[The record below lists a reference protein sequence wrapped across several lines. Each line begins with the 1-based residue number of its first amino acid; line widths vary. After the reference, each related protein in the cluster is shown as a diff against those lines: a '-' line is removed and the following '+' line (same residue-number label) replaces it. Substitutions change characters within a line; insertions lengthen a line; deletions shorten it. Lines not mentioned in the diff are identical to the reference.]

1 MGRFTEKDESICN
14 YCEYERN
21 NGCIKTDPAKCVF
34 NITWNKLK
42 HYEDLEEAGRLTEQ
56 PCKPGDKVWC
66 IEEDDYAGYLFMG
79 MCGDYAIVCSTY
91 TWCEDF
97 DHQLETMAEETIE
110 DGETHVEA
118 FHKSNVFLTKA
129 EAEAKLAELEECDNQ

>member
-42 HYEDLEEAGRLTEQ
+42 HYEDLEEAGRLITL
-56 PCKPGDKVWC
+56 PCKVGDTVYYIDIDQGKVEHSTVNW
-66 IEEDDYAGYLFMG
+66 ISIGRRLSWLRLKNKKN
-79 MCGDYAIVCSTY
+79 IVFCDKLGGGS
-91 TWCEDF
+91 DVF
-97 DHQLETMAEETIE
+97 
-110 DGETHVEA
+110 
-118 FHKSNVFLTKA
+118 FLTKA
-129 EAEAKLAELEECDNQ
+129 EAEAEKKLAELKGE